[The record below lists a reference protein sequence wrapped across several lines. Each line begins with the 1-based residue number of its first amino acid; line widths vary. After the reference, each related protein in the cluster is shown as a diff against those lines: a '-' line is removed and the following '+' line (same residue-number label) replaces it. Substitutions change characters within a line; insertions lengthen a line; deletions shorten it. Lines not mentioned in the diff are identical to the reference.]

1 MAGYCC
7 YCLYGDSLLL
17 LLLSGLSPPVR
28 RPLHDCQGTRHDRQ
42 PTHPHAFLVCHYA
55 NRKRTS
61 LSFRLI
67 QFNFPCVFCATR
79 ADLPAPPCSY
89 LLQPL
94 SRGNRHCSVA
104 AKISCTMP
112 CSSSICFALP
122 LTRFACLICIPSFP
136 FHSFGSSD
144 RRTSHH
150 TASIYKILD
159 RVSSRCSSSVGI
171 TRVEIGQRDLA

>member
-89 LLQPL
+89 LLAASVPWKPTLFRRCKNLLYHAVLLQHLLRPPSDPL
-94 SRGNRHCSVA
+94 RLPHLCPLLSV
-104 AKISCTMP
+104 
-112 CSSSICFALP
+112 P
-122 LTRFACLICIPSFP
+122 LLRFFRPEDIPP
-136 FHSFGSSD
+136 YRLH
-144 RRTSHH
+144 
-150 TASIYKILD
+150 L
-159 RVSSRCSSSVGI
+159 
-171 TRVEIGQRDLA
+171 